1 MSLKEPI
8 LTIFHNQKISI
19 LLQLK
24 DGRLAVYSEDRI
36 IKIYNRN
43 YSISFVINKI
53 KSLINSMIQT
63 KDEKL
68 ICGSYEITILKLNK
82 NGYEIIQEIK
92 TRTNKIIEISDNN
105 LISILGNDMRFY
117 SIENNKC
124 KLKEEI
130 KFEENVENLIK
141 VNNEDLC
148 LLLDN
153 YNRMMSINIYNI
165 ESKQIVIKLFEMK
178 SKESGEMCILQNKY
192 LVVSLYL
199 CLILI
204 DILDGYN
211 IIHNI
216 KTSFGCVVTFC
227 YWKDLIFFSGDE
239 IGDII
244 EWKINNNKIVK
255 IKEYNNSKKTV
266 RSIIKYNNNL
276 IAAGSNDGLIKFYD
290 LDI

>member
-8 LTIFHNQKISI
+8 LTIFQNQKISI

-24 DGRLAVYSEDRI
+24 DGRLAIYSEDRI

-43 YSISFVINKI
+43 YSISFIINKI
-53 KSLINSMIQT
+53 KSLISSMIQT
-63 KDEKL
+63 KDDKL
-68 ICGSYEITILKLNK
+68 ICCSYEITILKINK
-82 NGYEIIQEIK
+82 NDYEIIQEIK
-92 TRTNKIIEISDNN
+92 TWTNKIIEISDNN
-105 LISILGNDMRFY
+105 LISIKNSDMRFY
-117 SIENNKC
+117 SIDNNKC

-141 VNNEDLC
+141 INNEELC

-165 ESKQIVIKLFEMK
+165 ESKKIIIKLYEMK
-178 SKESGEMCILQNKY
+178 SKESGEMCILKNKY

-199 CLILI
+199 CLVLI
-204 DILDGYN
+204 DVSDEYK

-216 KTSFGCVVTFC
+216 RTSFGCVITFC
-227 YWKDLIFFSGDE
+227 HWKDLIFFSGDE

-255 IKEYNNSKKTV
+255 IKEYNNSKKAV
-266 RSIIKYNNNL
+266 RCIIKFKNNL
-276 IAAGSNDGLIKFYD
+276 IAAGTNDGLIKFYD
-290 LDI
+290 LDN

>member
-1 MSLKEPI
+1 MSIKEPI
-8 LTIFHNQKISI
+8 LTIFQNQKISI

-43 YSISFVINKI
+43 YSVSFLINKI
-53 KSLINSMIQT
+53 KSLISSMIQI

-68 ICGSYEITILKLNK
+68 ICCSYEITILKINK
-82 NGYEIIQEIK
+82 NDYEIIQEIK
-92 TRTNKIIEISDNN
+92 TWTNKIIEISDNN
-105 LISILGNDMRFY
+105 LISIKNSDMRFY
-117 SIENNKC
+117 SIDKNKC

-130 KFEENVENLIK
+130 KFEENIENLIQI
-141 VNNEDLC
+141 NNEDLC

-153 YNRMMSINIYNI
+153 YNKMMSINIYNI
-165 ESKQIVIKLFEMK
+165 ESKKIIIKIYEMK
-178 SKESGEMCILQNKY
+178 CKESGEMCILQNKY
-192 LVVSLYL
+192 LVISLYL

-204 DILDGYN
+204 DISNEYK

-227 YWKDLIFFSGDE
+227 HWKDLIFFSGDE
-239 IGDII
+239 IGDLI

-255 IKEYNNSKKTV
+255 IKEYNNSKKAV
-266 RSIIKYNNNL
+266 RSIIKFNNNL
-276 IAAGSNDGLIKFYD
+276 IAVGANDGLIKFYE
-290 LDI
+290 LDD